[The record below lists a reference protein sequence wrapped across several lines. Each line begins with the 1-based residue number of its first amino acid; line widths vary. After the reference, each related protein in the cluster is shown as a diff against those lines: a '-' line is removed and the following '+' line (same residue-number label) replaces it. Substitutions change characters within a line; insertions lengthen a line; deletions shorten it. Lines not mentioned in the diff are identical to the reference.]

1 VLSNNPKQAILGY
14 FMYIYCMNIFVEL
27 LGWVASVLI
36 VGSYALNITGK
47 LPAESKGY
55 IFANIFGGL
64 FFVINTYFHQ
74 AYPSMVVNMIW
85 VVIAIVMIAKKKSKN
100 S

>member
-1 VLSNNPKQAILGY
+1 
-14 FMYIYCMNIFVEL
+14 MNILVEI

-47 LPAESKGY
+47 LAAESKIY

-85 VVIAIVMIAKKKSKN
+85 VIIAIIIIAKKKEATN
-100 S
+100 